1 MNFPP
6 NPRVF
11 LPLSS
16 SQWWLCLGSSGLHG
30 KDQDDRNIMTTDR
43 FTPTKLTSQFS
54 EMYHRTVTKSSHE
67 CKGWEKNTPV
77 SWSLPF
83 ARCLILRTA
92 SFVIMSENS
101 KSIQPEKPDMSQQ
114 HWITASFFPLC
125 QCRKR
130 SLSVATLYNS
140 RFLLKWKVN
149 KFPNV
154 GLIKS
159 KEMIK
164 FKPGWAL

>member
-1 MNFPP
+1 MIVLRLERSSWERPGWPKHNDSRPVYP
-6 NPRVF
+6 NKAHFTIFRNV
-11 LPLSS
+11 SQS
-16 SQWWLCLGSSGLHG
+16 SQ
-30 KDQDDRNIMTTDR
+30 
-43 FTPTKLTSQFS
+43 
-54 EMYHRTVTKSSHE
+54 KSSHE
-67 CKGWEKNTPV
+67 CKGWEKNMPV

-83 ARCLILRTA
+83 AGCSILPTA

-101 KSIQPEKPDMSQQ
+101 KSIQPERPDMSQQ

-130 SLSVATLYNS
+130 SLSVATRYNS

-164 FKPGWAL
+164 FKPGWALNQSYFSHWFL